1 MTSIKKLAGA
11 AITLSIVTSSALYAT
26 NGDTLIGVGAKTRAM
41 GGAGIAFSHGAEST
55 LVNPALI
62 THVQDTEISFGGTIF
77 MPDIHT
83 ELSMPMMPGAKDSA
97 DSDADISMIP
107 AVALVSHLNNDVYI
121 GAGMYGTAGMGT
133 DFRGK
138 GNSFMG
144 AGNKKLFDMET
155 TLQLM
160 QFVVP
165 VAYKTGGL
173 SIGIA
178 PILQYGSL
186 DIHYDMQPVPPAP
199 GVVSP
204 GQKQDFG
211 FGASVGL
218 TYDFDNGFSVGAV
231 YKSKIKMDYG
241 NTLSEAAGKMGVI
254 VGGHLDQPA
263 EYGIGLGWQSGPH
276 GIAIDW
282 KRIQWGHAAGYEDFG
297 WDDQN
302 VFAVGYQYDAGTWAL
317 RVGYNHGKTP
327 ITLYNSDN
335 PTEARKDMFN
345 LLGFPATAEDHI
357 TAGGSYQFSKNF
369 SADFTVVYALNEKN
383 SADVGMA
390 FPNMPSKEAVSIK
403 NEHSELGFTVQLNY
417 KF

>member
-1 MTSIKKLAGA
+1 MTSFKKLTGA
-11 AITLSIVTSSALYAT
+11 ALALSLATSSALYAT
-26 NGDTLIGVGAKTRAM
+26 NGDTLVGVGAKTRSM

-77 MPDIHT
+77 MPDVHT
-83 ELSMPMMPGAKDSA
+83 DLTANTAGGPVSDSG
-97 DSDADISMIP
+97 DSDADLSMIP
-107 AVALVSHLNNDVYI
+107 AVAIVSHFDNDVYI

-133 DFRGK
+133 DFRGL
-138 GNSFMG
+138 G
-144 AGNKKLFDMET
+144 ASNWMPGNKKLFDMET

-178 PILQYGSL
+178 PIVQYGSL
-186 DIHYDMQPVPPAP
+186 DIHYEMNGP
-199 GVVSP
+199 GGKPGIVSP

-211 FGASVGL
+211 VGASLGAI
-218 TYDFDNGFSVGAV
+218 YDFGNGLSVGAV
-231 YKSKIKMDYG
+231 YKSKVKMDYG
-241 NTLSEAAGKMGVI
+241 NTLTAAAAPFGI
-254 VGGHLDQPA
+254 NLDGHLDQPA
-263 EYGIGLGWQSGPH
+263 EYGIGLGWRYGPH

-302 VFAVGYQYDAGTWAL
+302 VFAVGYQYDAGTWSL

-335 PTEARKDMFN
+335 PGLAAKDMFN

-357 TAGGSYQFSKNF
+357 TAGGTYQFSKNF

-383 SADVGMA
+383 DADVG
-390 FPNMPSKEAVSIK
+390 AVFGYPKNAVTIH
-403 NEHSELGFTVQLNY
+403 NEHKELGLSIQLNY

>member
-1 MTSIKKLAGA
+1 MKLKQHFMKSTV
-11 AITLSIVTSSALYAT
+11 ILSMVASTALYAT
-26 NGDTLIGVGAKTRAM
+26 NGDTLVGVGAKTRAM

-83 ELSMPMMPGAKDSA
+83 SLGGNVGMGPGTDSA
-97 DSDADISMIP
+97 DSDADLSMIP
-107 AVALVSHLNNDVYI
+107 AVAIVSHLDNGVHI

-133 DFRGK
+133 DFRDQGP
-138 GNSFMG
+138 SAWMP
-144 AGNKKLFDMET
+144 GNKALFDMET

-165 VAYKTGGL
+165 IAYKTGGL
-173 SIGIA
+173 SVGIA
-178 PILQYGSL
+178 PIIQYGSL
-186 DIHYDMQPVPPAP
+186 DIHYEMQPAP

-218 TYDFDNGFSVGAV
+218 TYDFDNGFSIGAV

-241 NTLSEAAGKMGVI
+241 NTLSSAAAPFGI
-254 VGGHLDQPA
+254 NINGHLDQPA
-263 EYGIGLGWQSGPH
+263 EYGIGLGWRSGPH
-276 GIAIDW
+276 GVAIDW
-282 KRIQWGHAAGYEDFG
+282 KRIQWGSAAGYKDFG
-297 WDDQN
+297 WDDQD
-302 VFAVGYQYDAGTWAL
+302 VFAIGYQYDAGTWAL

-327 ITLYNSDN
+327 ITLYNSN
-335 PTEARKDMFN
+335 KQVEAAKDMFN

-383 SADVGMA
+383 SADVGAA
-390 FPNMPSKEAVSIK
+390 FGAPAQAVTIE
-403 NEHSELGFTVQLNY
+403 NEHKELGLTVQLNY

>member
-1 MTSIKKLAGA
+1 MKLKQHFIKGSIIFSMVAS
-11 AITLSIVTSSALYAT
+11 TALYAT
-26 NGDTLIGVGAKTRAM
+26 NGDTLVGVGAKTRSM

-62 THVQDTEISFGGTIF
+62 TYVPNTEISFGGTIF

-83 ELSMPMMPGAKDSA
+83 SLTANTQQGAITDTA

-107 AVALVSHLNNDVYI
+107 AVAIVSHLNNDVYI

-133 DFRGK
+133 DFRGLGASNWMQ
-138 GNSFMG
+138 GNS
-144 AGNKKLFDMET
+144 KLFDMET

-165 VAYKTGGL
+165 VAYKNGGL

-178 PILQYGSL
+178 PIIQYGSL
-186 DIHYDMQPVPPAP
+186 DIHYAMYDQNGQP
-199 GVVSP
+199 GIVSP

-211 FGASVGL
+211 FGANIGM
-218 TYDFDNGFSVGAV
+218 TYDFGNGITLGAM
-231 YKSKIKMDYG
+231 YKSKVKMDYG
-241 NTLSEAAGKMGVI
+241 NTLSAAAAPFGI
-254 VGGHLDQPA
+254 TLDGHLDQPA
-263 EYGIGLGWQSGPH
+263 EYGIGLGWRSGPH

-282 KRIQWGHAAGYEDFG
+282 KRILWGHAAGYKDFG
-297 WDDQN
+297 WDDQD

-317 RVGYNHGKTP
+317 RIGYNHGKMP
-327 ITLYNSDN
+327 ITINNSN
-335 PTEARKDMFN
+335 NQVAAAKDMFN

-369 SADFTVVYALNEKN
+369 SADFTVVYALNKKN
-383 SADVGMA
+383 SANVGAA
-390 FPNMPSKEAVSIK
+390 FGYPAQAVTIK
-403 NEHSELGFTVQLNY
+403 NEHKELGLTVQLNY